1 MGVTDYPWE
10 IHCVDKIAFLRGNL
24 SKWKRDKPEPGEV
37 VWAWGKQESLY
48 QVVCM
53 YVYIWP
59 WTLSL
64 PSDEGG
70 TQLSVNWH
78 MVPVDQSLE
87 INMLVFRVS
96 LGADLTTH
104 TASWIWTNYKQT
116 LKMRDYVV
124 ANLQHSFLP
133 LSLSVAGKWKR
144 WYSQISVSL
153 GPISALAG
161 GWGSR

>member
-1 MGVTDYPWE
+1 
-10 IHCVDKIAFLRGNL
+10 
-24 SKWKRDKPEPGEV
+24 
-37 VWAWGKQESLY
+37 
-48 QVVCM
+48 M

-104 TASWIWTNYKQT
+104 TAS
-116 LKMRDYVV
+116 
-124 ANLQHSFLP
+124 
-133 LSLSVAGKWKR
+133 
-144 WYSQISVSL
+144 
-153 GPISALAG
+153 
-161 GWGSR
+161 

>member
-1 MGVTDYPWE
+1 MS
-10 IHCVDKIAFLRGNL
+10 L
-24 SKWKRDKPEPGEV
+24 GE
-37 VWAWGKQESLY
+37 AGKS
-48 QVVCM
+48 VSSCM

-104 TASWIWTNYKQT
+104 TAS
-116 LKMRDYVV
+116 
-124 ANLQHSFLP
+124 
-133 LSLSVAGKWKR
+133 
-144 WYSQISVSL
+144 
-153 GPISALAG
+153 
-161 GWGSR
+161 